1 MNRSTGQTFRLTI
14 VYSLFPDGLAALLH
28 LGPAALVEALQAHQ
42 RPEDVHEAP
51 RAVHVHRVP
60 VGVEV
65 LDLLPDLIAGSFA
78 GAVDD
83 HTGDFGR
90 SAWRIR
96 RVGVT
101 GRLVRSSVSFFL
113 SLCVCVCARARECAC
128 VCVCACVRARECA
141 CVCVCVRACMHA
153 CVRACACVRVC
164 VCVGVCVCVCLCESE

>member
-60 VGVEV
+60 GRVEAPG
-65 LDLLPDLIAGSFA
+65 LLPDLIAGSFA

-101 GRLVRSSVSFFL
+101 GRSFSFVLLFLFFL
-113 SLCVCVCARARECAC
+113 FVNS
-128 VCVCACVRARECA
+128 
-141 CVCVCVRACMHA
+141 
-153 CVRACACVRVC
+153 
-164 VCVGVCVCVCLCESE
+164 